1 MSIKPVRVY
10 IILYRLR
17 PVSSAFIWTF
27 TKGMSTIRIRFLPK
41 EMILMKAMILYYS
54 KSGKTE
60 NLVHKICEILPCDT
74 LKVEPQDPYGNYL
87 MSVIRVR
94 RERKHHLV
102 HKTGTAIPDFQ
113 AYNLVF
119 VGFPVWFNDV
129 PAFFADFLSN
139 CDLQGKIVVPF
150 ATSGMDSITKSLSTL
165 ETVCAGATVKFPF
178 TKIKWKK
185 SDTQDWLDTLKTEF
199 AHK

>member
-1 MSIKPVRVY
+1 
-10 IILYRLR
+10 
-17 PVSSAFIWTF
+17 
-27 TKGMSTIRIRFLPK
+27 
-41 EMILMKAMILYYS
+41 MKAMILYYS

-102 HKTGTAIPDFQ
+102 HKTVTAIPDLQ

-129 PAFFADFLSN
+129 PA
-139 CDLQGKIVVPF
+139 
-150 ATSGMDSITKSLSTL
+150 
-165 ETVCAGATVKFPF
+165 
-178 TKIKWKK
+178 
-185 SDTQDWLDTLKTEF
+185 
-199 AHK
+199 

>member
-102 HKTGTAIPDFQ
+102 HKTVTAIPDLQ

-139 CDLQGKIVVPF
+139 CD
-150 ATSGMDSITKSLSTL
+150 LSTL

>member
-1 MSIKPVRVY
+1 
-10 IILYRLR
+10 
-17 PVSSAFIWTF
+17 
-27 TKGMSTIRIRFLPK
+27 
-41 EMILMKAMILYYS
+41 MKAMILYYS

-60 NLVHKICEILPCDT
+60 NLVHKICE
-74 LKVEPQDPYGNYL
+74 
-87 MSVIRVR
+87 
-94 RERKHHLV
+94 
-102 HKTGTAIPDFQ
+102 
-113 AYNLVF
+113 
-119 VGFPVWFNDV
+119 
-129 PAFFADFLSN
+129 
-139 CDLQGKIVVPF
+139 LQGKIVVPF